1 MKVKDLLEKLSKL
14 NPEEELLCFTDN
26 GDRFNDE
33 KRAYQILDLQVRKG
47 YRESLHT
54 ENVNKT
60 FTLDEV
66 NGDNTA
72 LLIINSDF

>member
-1 MKVKDLLEKLSKL
+1 MF
-14 NPEEELLCFTDN
+14 CFTDS

-33 KRAYQILDLQVRKG
+33 KRAFQILDLQVRKG
-47 YRESLHT
+47 HRESLHT
-54 ENVNKT
+54 KNINKT

-66 NGDNTA
+66 HGVNTA